1 MGAPLREENT
11 EWTSTIKRICF
22 GEKFIANLLRSLGFS
37 SGRPE
42 SPKQV
47 PPGGLDPQ
55 ICVNWRSRRNRRQK
69 TDEEAVW
76 RRVQQTGPEKAEN
89 IWKVEK
95 RRRRQS
101 KAQIRLLRRKKCQM
115 PSRCAALRHLI
126 TSAQRNFFLKRKTVE
141 RDSRP
146 SWWLT
151 FGRKTLAPN
160 YTAVNDRQRLVS
172 WFTWNKKT
180 PSVHLFPH

>member
-1 MGAPLREENT
+1 MGAPLREKKH
-11 EWTSTIKRICF
+11 WMDVDHK
-22 GEKFIANLLRSLGFS
+22 KNLLR
-37 SGRPE
+37 R
-42 SPKQV
+42 KIYRQ
-47 PPGGLDPQ
+47 PPPLDFLPDG
-55 ICVNWRSRRNRRQK
+55 RNRLNRSHRGDLIRKFVFIDEAVEIGAKKPTRRPFEGACNRRDPKRQK
-69 TDEEAVW
+69 IFGKWKNVA
-76 RRVQQTGPEKAEN
+76 GGKARP
-89 IWKVEK
+89 K
-95 RRRRQS
+95 S
-101 KAQIRLLRRKKCQM
+101 AYSAGKKCQM

-151 FGRKTLAPN
+151 FGRKKLAPN